1 MALTSVMVLSLS
13 PNETVAINSEL
24 TESLM
29 DPMVA
34 RLNMY
39 TNKVRYLLTKK
50 RIDDP
55 VRLPFQN
62 R

>member
-1 MALTSVMVLSLS
+1 MKLSLLT
-13 PNETVAINSEL
+13 PKL

-39 TNKVRYLLTKK
+39 TNKVRYRFTKK

-55 VRLPFQN
+55 ERLPFQN